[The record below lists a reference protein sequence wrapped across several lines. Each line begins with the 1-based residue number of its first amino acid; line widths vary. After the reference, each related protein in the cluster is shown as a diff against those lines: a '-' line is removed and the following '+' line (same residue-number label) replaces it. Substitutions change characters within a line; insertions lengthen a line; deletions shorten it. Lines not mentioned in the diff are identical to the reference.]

1 MASGNGGLDHGRDV
15 GRSDDVR
22 ADRHHESVE
31 SSPRARVQFRPE
43 RPALGTAEAGKGSMT
58 APPALALTQSRAL
71 DVRRTRVM
79 KLQRAPPL
87 RHSGA
92 GSMANALVIRKTQL
106 PKLKKD
112 LSAAQYVRMST
123 DHQRYSIQNQAA
135 AIATYAASRKRQVDD
150 FAAES

>member
-1 MASGNGGLDHGRDV
+1 
-15 GRSDDVR
+15 
-22 ADRHHESVE
+22 
-31 SSPRARVQFRPE
+31 
-43 RPALGTAEAGKGSMT
+43 
-58 APPALALTQSRAL
+58 
-71 DVRRTRVM
+71 
-79 KLQRAPPL
+79 
-87 RHSGA
+87 
-92 GSMANALVIRKTQL
+92 MANALVIRKTQL